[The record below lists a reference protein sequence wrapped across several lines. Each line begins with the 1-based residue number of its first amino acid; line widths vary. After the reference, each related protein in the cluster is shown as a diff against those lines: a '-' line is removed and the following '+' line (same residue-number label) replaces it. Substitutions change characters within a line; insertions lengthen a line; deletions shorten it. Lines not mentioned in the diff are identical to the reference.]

1 MNYYLALAAVIGCAV
16 CNGTAVILEKIGV
29 DEQPRQ
35 SSFNSA
41 FIVKLVNNAPYM
53 AGIAL
58 DIIGWLLTL
67 VAVRALPLFLVQSV
81 VSANIVIAALLDE
94 LILRRRLPR
103 RAYGLILMILA
114 GLSVLAS
121 TAAPTQ
127 VNQPIA
133 EWYQWG
139 ALGVLLILGL
149 IGSVLVKLKARV
161 AAIGLAVIAGIAFG
175 SVSIV
180 GRLLIVNV
188 PFWHF
193 LENPLSWVLIA
204 YSGLGMLFF
213 SIALQRTS
221 ATTVNAVAVALQT
234 VAPAAMGIA
243 LLGDSVRDGYWPL
256 MLAAMAT
263 TLIGAV
269 ALASLRSTVAA
280 KVRATK

>member
-234 VAPAAMGIA
+234 VAPAAVGIA
-243 LLGDSVRDGYWPL
+243 LLGDGVRDGYWPL

>member
-1 MNYYLALAAVIGCAV
+1 MNYYLALAAVIGCAI

-41 FIVKLVNNAPYM
+41 FVVKLVSNAPYM
-53 AGIAL
+53 AGIVL

-81 VSANIVIAALLDE
+81 ISANIVIADLLDE
-94 LILRRRLPR
+94 LVLRRRLPR
-103 RAYGLILMILA
+103 SAYGLILMIIV
-114 GLSVLAS
+114 GLTVLAS

-127 VNQPIA
+127 VNQPITD
-133 EWYQWG
+133 WYQWS
-139 ALGVLLILGL
+139 ALILLIILSL
-149 IGSVLVKLKARV
+149 VGSVLVKLKARA

-175 SVSIV
+175 GISIV
-180 GRLLIVNV
+180 GRLLIINV

-193 LENPLSWVLIA
+193 LESPLSWVLIA

-234 VAPAAMGIA
+234 IAPAAIGLA
-243 LLGDSVRDGYWPL
+243 LLGDGVRDGYWPV
-256 MLAAMAT
+256 MITAMT
-263 TLIGAV
+263 VTLIGAV
-269 ALASLRSTVAA
+269 VLASLRSTVAA
-280 KVRATK
+280 KVRGA

>member
-243 LLGDSVRDGYWPL
+243 LLGDGVRDGYWPL

>member
-1 MNYYLALAAVIGCAV
+1 MNYYLALAAVIGCAI

-35 SSFNSA
+35 SSFSSA
-41 FIVKLVNNAPYM
+41 FVVKLASNAPYM

-94 LILRRRLPR
+94 IVLRRRLPR
-103 RAYGLILMILA
+103 QGYGLILMILA
-114 GLSVLAS
+114 GLTVLAS
-121 TAAPTQ
+121 TAAPIQ

-133 EWYQWG
+133 DWYQWG
-139 ALGVLLILGL
+139 ALIVLIVLGL
-149 IGSVLVKLKARV
+149 IGSVLVRLKTRA
-161 AAIGLAVIAGIAFG
+161 AAIGLAAIAGIAFG
-175 SVSIV
+175 GISIV

-213 SIALQRTS
+213 SIALQRTT

-234 VAPAAMGIA
+234 VAPAAIGIA
-243 LLGDSVRDGYWPL
+243 LLGDGVRAGFWPL
-256 MLAAMAT
+256 MIAAMVT

-280 KVRATK
+280 KVRAT